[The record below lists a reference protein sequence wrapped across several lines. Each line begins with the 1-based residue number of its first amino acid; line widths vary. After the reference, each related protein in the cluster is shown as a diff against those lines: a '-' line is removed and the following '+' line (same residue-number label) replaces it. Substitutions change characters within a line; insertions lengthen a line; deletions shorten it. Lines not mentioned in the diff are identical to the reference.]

1 MPSDIDNH
9 GRPIW
14 TPFANPS
21 ATSGQSHGVETVLR
35 QNILNSEYYRR
46 ISKEEDF
53 MLLVDEIYEQVDHA
67 EPWMCGNARGAS
79 SGFCLLFRLAEMGL
93 TDKQI
98 THLVTH
104 GDSPFIRVIGFLYIR
119 YVVDGKEL
127 GKYLEKYYGDAEV
140 FAPSPGGKEVTM
152 GTFVRDLVLDQHY
165 FETIFPRIP
174 EVARRQLVA
183 RIKELGY
190 SDKPLGCGGQGG
202 SRKND
207 SGHGRPQS
215 VKDSLSMRV
224 GRRAPISDR
233 DDGRRGGKHHH
244 RGNDRYDRDSRR
256 DRSRDRS
263 RDRDRRRSRS
273 RDRDR
278 DRDRGD
284 DRYRP
289 YDRRDRYDRRD
300 DDRYDRRYD

>member
-1 MPSDIDNH
+1 MPSDVDNH

-21 ATSGQSHGVETVLR
+21 ATSGKSHGVEPVLR

-46 ISKEEDF
+46 ISKEGDF

-79 SGFCLLFRLAEMGL
+79 SGFCLLFRLAEMCL

-140 FAPSPGGKEVTM
+140 FTPSPGGKEVTM

-207 SGHGRPQS
+207 PGHGRPQS
-215 VKDSLSMRV
+215 VKDSLSTRV
-224 GRRAPISDR
+224 GRRAPVSDG
-233 DDGRRGGKHHH
+233 DDYHGRREGKHHH
-244 RGNDRYDRDSRR
+244 RGDHRYDRDSRR

-278 DRDRGD
+278 GS

-289 YDRRDRYDRRD
+289 YDRRDRCD